1 MNLTLG
7 SGDWRRRALPVNFHS
22 SSAGSLFLRKDQI
35 AENHM
40 DIAGE
45 GRNRAAD
52 KRIAYRLSLRWN
64 SDPEFH

>member
-1 MNLTLG
+1 
-7 SGDWRRRALPVNFHS
+7 
-22 SSAGSLFLRKDQI
+22 
-35 AENHM
+35 M